1 MFAIYSRCKCVA
13 IKFPLW
19 IDNHCIILYIVEIS
33 SGTLS
38 QEEIDSETCCK
49 ESSSSKWAP
58 SVDKLLFNKS
68 WLSYCLASFFR
79 SVNAKWP
86 YPSKVT
92 HFDAIKVG
100 NSGCILR
107 QSHFCK
113 KNGIQFAYIKL
124 KSPFF
129 LVVAGGW
136 KHHWQERRDRETLSR
151 RGKKLG
157 NASIENWEAPLT
169 VCVKLSSN
177 DIQKLPRALHST
189 HLSFFKV
196 SFLFSLLL

>member
-1 MFAIYSRCKCVA
+1 MEQEKLFWNYHHHFEFWMRNFKSRVGN
-13 IKFPLW
+13 L
-19 IDNHCIILYIVEIS
+19 DE
-33 SGTLS
+33 TL
-38 QEEIDSETCCK
+38 
-49 ESSSSKWAP
+49 
-58 SVDKLLFNKS
+58 NKS
-68 WLSYCLASFFR
+68 QLLR
-79 SVNAKWP
+79 SVTYFEFSRPWFSSFNWQKKAGTSKYIFFHVLL
-86 YPSKVT
+86 YPITYITLEVQT
-92 HFDAIKVG
+92 PHQ
-100 NSGCILR
+100 ILFLFGR
-107 QSHFCK
+107 SFVVV
-113 KNGIQFAYIKL
+113 NVIGFQFAYIKL

>member
-1 MFAIYSRCKCVA
+1 MKHYFEFSRPWFSSFNWQKKAGISKYIFFHVLLYRP
-13 IKFPLW
+13 ITYITLEVQTP
-19 IDNHCIILYIVEIS
+19 HQILF
-33 SGTLS
+33 
-38 QEEIDSETCCK
+38 
-49 ESSSSKWAP
+49 
-58 SVDKLLFNKS
+58 LFGR
-68 WLSYCLASFFR
+68 LFVVV
-79 SVNAKWP
+79 VN
-86 YPSKVT
+86 VIG
-92 HFDAIKVG
+92 F
-100 NSGCILR
+100 
-107 QSHFCK
+107 
-113 KNGIQFAYIKL
+113 QFAYIKL